1 MICERNSD
9 NKYGFIL
16 LILKHLHL
24 LFKQWML
31 PDSHIPGSSCFFISG
46 RSFDRPYCALENVA
60 KPVGG
65 FQVSLLALNDQAS
78 GFFQLAFNF
87 GILCFVDG
95 FVECFFHAVQHVDG
109 IPAIAVE
116 CIVERGSFRGC
127 PEFFRN
133 FSLLSF
139 FSFLPPLLAFL
150 FFRAASSPLRLQ
162 CT

>member
-1 MICERNSD
+1 MTCERNSD
-9 NKYGFIL
+9 NKYGFIS

-78 GFFQLAFNF
+78 GFFQLGFNF

-127 PEFFRN
+127 PE
-133 FSLLSF
+133 SHH
-139 FSFLPPLLAFL
+139 
-150 FFRAASSPLRLQ
+150 
-162 CT
+162 